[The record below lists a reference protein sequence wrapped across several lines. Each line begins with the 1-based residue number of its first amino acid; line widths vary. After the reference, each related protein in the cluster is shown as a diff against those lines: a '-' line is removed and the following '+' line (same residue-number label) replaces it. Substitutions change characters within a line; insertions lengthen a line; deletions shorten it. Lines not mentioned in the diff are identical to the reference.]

1 MKKLWF
7 LLMQLFPLMYVSEY
21 RTNDHC
27 EVAVWRQWFGRR
39 SGFSHGLASL
49 DKGCSVAVRA
59 RW

>member
-21 RTNDHC
+21 RTNDHR
-27 EVAVWRQWFGRR
+27 EVAVWRQWFGRPFQIQ
-39 SGFSHGLASL
+39 SWTTFL